1 MKKKTAVGMAIL
13 GLLAVFVLIVIFA
26 VVREVRREEALRK
39 QSISGLVELDLKLLR
54 GGLAD
59 VARTDRL
66 VLLLVDPD
74 SRRTVA
80 MAFVSPLV
88 PPQTIRIGVE
98 NVREGTVLQGPYLL
112 VGITD
117 KDGEIFKVSPGEV
130 YGRSPEPLALGTT
143 EYRLVLNE
151 PFRGSVLNQASPR
164 APQAAPRASASGS
177 GDPQGDDRQG
187 DDPRFAIS
195 GTIVVSRALQGRVDA
210 SDRLVV
216 LLFDPD
222 TPRPLAFKI
231 IPHTLLPQKF
241 TVALPPEARG
251 SLKPG
256 YHLRILTDKNND
268 PLGSVEG
275 EVVGRSL
282 ETIPLGTTGLVFE
295 LNQPYV
301 R

>member
-1 MKKKTAVGMAIL
+1 MKKKTTVGLATF

-54 GGLAD
+54 SGLAD
-59 VARTDRL
+59 VVRTDRL

-74 SRRTVA
+74 SRRPVA
-80 MAFVSPLV
+80 MTFVSPLV

-98 NVREGTVLQGPYLL
+98 NVREGTELQGPYLL

-117 KDGEIFKVSPGEV
+117 KDGEIYRVTPGEV
-130 YGRSPEPLALGTT
+130 YGRSLEPLALGTT

-151 PFRGSVLNQASPR
+151 PFRGSLFNKPT
-164 APQAAPRASASGS
+164 PRASASGS
-177 GDPQGDDRQG
+177 GDPRGGDPSGDDPSG

-195 GTIVVSRALQGRVDA
+195 GTIVVSRALQDRVDY

-222 TPRPLAFKI
+222 TPRPLAFQI
-231 IPHTLLPQKF
+231 IPSTLLPQKF
-241 TVALPPEARG
+241 TITLPPEARG
-251 SLKPG
+251 NLKPG

-268 PLGSVEG
+268 PFGSVEG
-275 EVVGRSL
+275 EVVGRST